1 MSKYGI
7 HTTTIYLMIMLKNI
21 KSLRQLVTSKVQTEL
36 FINYRKTGTFE
47 VLFLFKIKIRRR
59 LKLDNLLLKYNI
71 YFGKQNKIM
80 LNNPAYNE
88 IAKRRK

>member
-1 MSKYGI
+1 
-7 HTTTIYLMIMLKNI
+7 MIMLKNI

-47 VLFLFKIKIRRR
+47 VFFLFKIKVRRR